1 MSGSCE
7 QLSWVGS
14 RKKPDNSPPSARPDL
29 LSLSPSLP
37 HSLCFESDDRGE
49 PTAELLFVGS
59 GEGEDRGRGRRGDR
73 VIKAFMIQRG
83 DNSAND
89 GTGGGESI
97 YGWDKRELS

>member
-1 MSGSCE
+1 MIYGIG
-7 QLSWVGS
+7 V
-14 RKKPDNSPPSARPDL
+14 
-29 LSLSPSLP
+29 
-37 HSLCFESDDRGE
+37 
-49 PTAELLFVGS
+49 FVS
-59 GEGEDRGRGRRGDR
+59 GDR

>member
-1 MSGSCE
+1 MQPNVDVFVHKVLFYAYNVVASGS
-7 QLSWVGS
+7 W
-14 RKKPDNSPPSARPDL
+14 PPDL
-29 LSLSPSLP
+29 L
-37 HSLCFESDDRGE
+37 
-49 PTAELLFVGS
+49 
-59 GEGEDRGRGRRGDR
+59 GDR